1 MGSCPEFVDG
11 AATPGEGLNSA
22 TGNSGGISWERFG
35 DLDVE
40 ALRSHHRTA
49 YRAVFFLSAGW
60 LAVPAI
66 ILIIQVVTDRPGRL
80 LLAITGRSG
89 RLRH

>member
-1 MGSCPEFVDG
+1 VTSTLKRYVPTI
-11 AATPGEGLNSA
+11 ALLIGLC
-22 TGNSGGISWERFG
+22 
-35 DLDVE
+35 
-40 ALRSHHRTA
+40 
-49 YRAVFFLSAGW
+49 FFLSAGW